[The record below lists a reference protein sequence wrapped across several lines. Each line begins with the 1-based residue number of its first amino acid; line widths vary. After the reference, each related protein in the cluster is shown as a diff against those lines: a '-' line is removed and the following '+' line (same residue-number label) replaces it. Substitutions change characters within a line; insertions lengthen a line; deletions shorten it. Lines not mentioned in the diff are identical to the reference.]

1 MTIEAPTRRR
11 VLATAAV
18 ATAATGLSSA
28 IAAPSASAF
37 TLKKR
42 RTRRSTVQPRDW
54 RTLLLRRAAW
64 GPNPESL
71 ADVNARG
78 SIAGWVDWQ
87 LNPAAISDPMGAQI
101 EALYPEMA
109 WTIAQARAGIDQF
122 SWDLM
127 ILTAQYQIA
136 RATWSRRQLNEVMV
150 DFWHNHLHVAVPS
163 DGLWDNSHDYDR
175 TVIRKNALGKF
186 STMLSASA
194 KHSSMLYYL
203 NNESSTKYAPNE
215 NYGRELLELHTVG
228 VDGGYTETMMFDA
241 ARLMTGWTVNGD
253 TGIAYY
259 DPDIHWTG
267 PLQILGWSNANSAAD
282 GRPAVES
289 LLLYLAR
296 HPKTAERIATRLV
309 QRFISDDPSPGL
321 VARLAATYL
330 ANDTDIRPVIRQLFL
345 SREFA
350 ASYERKVKRPMED
363 VISTL
368 RILGHTPLTAGT
380 LDDRRK
386 GIRALYWQTQDLRQ
400 APLDWPQPNGYP
412 DTAVAWQSA
421 DGALGRWNNHQSLA
435 AGWWPNKA
443 IINVPTPQ
451 SLLPTTVPTTAGALV
466 DALANRLFNG
476 LLRPDHRA
484 AVLTFMGKSATS
496 TLTANDQW
504 LKWRLAELVALLL
517 DSPAHT
523 LR

>member
-1 MTIEAPTRRR
+1 MTQEAPTRRR
-11 VLATAAV
+11 VLAGAAVIAV
-18 ATAATGLSSA
+18 ATGAGSTIG
-28 IAAPSASAF
+28 APQAQA
-37 TLKKR
+37 LPLRGR
-42 RTRRSTVQPRDW
+42 RMRRATVQPRDW

-64 GPNPESL
+64 GPSPSAL
-71 ADVNARG
+71 ADVASKG
-78 SIAGWVDWQ
+78 SIAGWIDWQ
-87 LNPAAISDPMGAQI
+87 LNPAAVSDTEGAQVD
-101 EALYPEMA
+101 ALYPEMA
-109 WTIAQARAGIDQF
+109 WSITQARAGIQEF

-127 ILTAQYQIA
+127 VMTAQYQIA
-136 RATWSRRQLNEVMV
+136 RAAWSRRQLYEVMV

-175 TVIRKNALGKF
+175 TVIRKHTLGKF
-186 STMLSASA
+186 SDMLSASA
-194 KHSSMLYYL
+194 KHPSMLYYL
-203 NNESSTKYAPNE
+203 NNASSTKSAPNE

-228 VDGGYTETMMFDA
+228 VDGGYTEEMMFDA

-253 TGIAYY
+253 TGLAIYKTN
-259 DPDIHWTG
+259 IHWTG
-267 PLQILGWSNANSAAD
+267 PINILGWSNANSSTD

-309 QRFISDDPSPGL
+309 QRFVSDAPSPAL
-321 VARLAATYL
+321 VARLATTYL

-363 VISTL
+363 VISTI
-368 RILGHTPLTAGT
+368 RILGHTPKATGT
-380 LDDRRK
+380 LDERRK
-386 GIRALYWQTQDLRQ
+386 GVRALYWQMQSLRQ

-412 DTAVAWQSA
+412 DTAIAWQSA

-435 AGWWPNKA
+435 AGWWPNSS

-451 SLLPTTVPTTAGALV
+451 SLLPAVLPTTAGALV
-466 DALANRLFNG
+466 DALSRRLFNG
-476 LLRPDHRA
+476 LLRADHRA
-484 AVLTFMGKSATS
+484 GVLTFMGKSASS
-496 TLTANDQW
+496 TLSANDQW

-517 DSPAHT
+517 DSPAHA